1 MEDFKF
7 DWERFLNGFDS
18 LEEIGK
24 WDVDERG
31 EMETFCENVLVCIL
45 VKAVFADREAT
56 QSEVDAIND
65 MFGFELDLNTVS
77 QILGIMDS
85 EKDDILDDPKAT
97 FDLIK
102 TANEKI
108 YNEFKELV
116 CTACQIVME
125 SDGIATSVEVEK
137 LNTFM
142 NKI

>member
-7 DWERFLNGFDS
+7 EWERFLNGFDS
-18 LEEIGK
+18 LEETGK
-24 WDVDERG
+24 WDVDKHG
-31 EMETFCENVLVCIL
+31 EMETFCENILVCIL

-56 QSEVDAIND
+56 QAEVDAIND
-65 MFGFELDLNTVS
+65 MFGFELNLNIVS

-85 EKDDILDDPKAT
+85 EKNDILDDPKAT

-116 CTACQIVME
+116 CAACQIVME
-125 SDGIATSVEVEK
+125 SDGIATSIEAEK
-137 LNTFM
+137 LNTFIK
-142 NKI
+142 KI

>member
-1 MEDFKF
+1 MMDFKF
-7 DWERFLNGFDS
+7 QWERFLNGFDS

-24 WDVDERG
+24 WDIDEHG
-31 EMETFCENVLVCIL
+31 EMETFCENILVCIL
-45 VKAVFADREAT
+45 VKAVFSDREVT
-56 QSEVDAIND
+56 QPEIDAIND
-65 MFGFELDLNTVS
+65 MFGFKLDINTVS
-77 QILGIMDS
+77 QIIGIMDS
-85 EKDDILDDPKAT
+85 EKNDILDDPKAT

-116 CTACQIVME
+116 CAACQMVME

-137 LNTFM
+137 LTTFM